1 MQNILILADG
11 SIANELIQRISQK
24 RIGANYY
31 TVVMPHPSEEKEKHA
46 ANIEMH
52 HFDPTS
58 RLKLSALM
66 GAHDFSTV
74 FVVMAKPHEGQ
85 ACLENIRSVDEQ
97 VPVVIL
103 DDGEAAE
110 EIAEHATHVIPT
122 TQVVASR
129 LYDHLPNVPVVAHN
143 VGLAHG
149 EIMEVLVPY
158 GSSFAYRHVGS
169 IAQVKWRIAAIY
181 REQKQILPTSG
192 TMIRP
197 MDALLILGK
206 PQVLNN
212 IYQRI
217 SKKAGRFPEPFGRYL
232 YLFLDLSE
240 DELNALHYIEEA
252 LQLLEL
258 AEKTRLYIRVMHVGD
273 FAILDT
279 IRSYERED
287 VMIHVAF
294 DAQEPE
300 VVLLDDM
307 IELDIGL
314 VLMNPVSF
322 RNPAIAD
329 EMLGQKKLVFLFG
342 DSPFYAADHS
352 VVLMTNEAEM
362 ESISSTLFYASETL
376 ELTPHICYYDPDGDF
391 DGNTM
396 IIEHYETLARIF
408 QTPIIVEEKTLN
420 PIRALEAMENILQ
433 IVPFTPELL
442 ETNLLSFFST
452 HLSDY
457 LLRST
462 RHPKLLI
469 PAETQ

>member
-11 SIANELIQRISQK
+11 RVADELIQRIGQK
-24 RIGANYY
+24 RIGVNRY
-31 TVVMPHPSEEKEKHA
+31 TVVMPHPSEQEAKHA
-46 ANIEMH
+46 ANIEIH

-58 RLKLSALM
+58 DLKLRSLIH
-66 GAHDFSTV
+66 AHDFATV
-74 FVVMAKPHEGQ
+74 FIVMADDEEGQ
-85 ACLENIRSVDEQ
+85 ACLKIIRSVDKQIQ
-97 VPVVIL
+97 VVLL
-103 DDGEAAE
+103 DHAEATENVSESATH
-110 EIAEHATHVIPT
+110 IVHATQVI
-122 TQVVASR
+122 ASR

-143 VGLAHG
+143 VGLANG

-197 MDALLILGK
+197 QDSLLILGK

-232 YLFLDLSE
+232 YLFLDLAVDEE
-240 DELNALHYIEEA
+240 DALHYVQEA
-252 LQLLEL
+252 LRLLEL
-258 AEKTRLYIRVMHVGD
+258 AEKTRLYIRVINVGD
-273 FAILDT
+273 FKTLET
-279 IRSYERED
+279 IRSFERKD
-287 VMIHVAF
+287 VLIHVAF
-294 DAQEPE
+294 DVSESE
-300 VVLLDDM
+300 TVLLDDV
-307 IELDIGL
+307 IGLDIGL
-314 VLMNPVSF
+314 VLMSPASF

-342 DSPFYAADHS
+342 DSPFYAAERS

-376 ELTPHICYYDPDGDF
+376 ELKPCLCYYDPEGDF
-391 DGNTM
+391 DRHKM
-396 IIEHYETLARIF
+396 VVEHYETLARIF
-408 QTPIIVEEKTLN
+408 QYPITVEAKTLN
-420 PIRALEAMENILQ
+420 PVRALESMESVLQ
-433 IVPFTPELL
+433 IVPFTSILL
-442 ETNLLSFFST
+442 EKGMFSFFST
-452 HLSDY
+452 RLSDY
-457 LLRST
+457 LLQST

-469 PAETQ
+469 PAESQ